1 MKTKLSLLVIA
12 LFCMSFFSCKNDYKR
27 TENGALMKFYK
38 VNKTNE
44 TPQVGDLVIVD
55 VTQKVADSILFSSE
69 MYGEPFE
76 IVVEEPSFV
85 GDIMSALLSMHVE
98 DHASLIFTIDSMFL
112 SIGEQLPPYIEPGTI
127 TVVTV
132 SEL

>member
-12 LFCMSFFSCKNDYKR
+12 LFSMSFFSCKNDYKR

-55 VTQKVADSILFSSE
+55 VTQKVADSILFSS
-69 MYGEPFE
+69 FWVFRN
-76 IVVEEPSFV
+76 ISLNLFHSF
-85 GDIMSALLSMHVE
+85 SKLTNRELTT
-98 DHASLIFTIDSMFL
+98 ASSLK
-112 SIGEQLPPYIEPGTI
+112 
-127 TVVTV
+127 
-132 SEL
+132 